1 MVVRELITLLGF
13 DLKDEPL
20 QKYDQEIDSTK
31 EKSEGLAKAAKGIGT
46 AYKLAAAAVRQGVE
60 EAISDAIGGARGTIP
75 YAEAKRN
82 L

>member
-1 MVVRELITLLGF
+1 
-13 DLKDEPL
+13 
-20 QKYDQEIDSTK
+20 
-31 EKSEGLAKAAKGIGT
+31 LAKAAKGIGT